1 VRQRRGVARRAR
13 HLAIYDQVVE
23 RFDQVVEAQMATTA
37 ERCSIFGS
45 SPLRTR
51 WGERAGAAANGR
63 VDALI
68 LLGSRPI
75 AQCS

>member
-1 VRQRRGVARRAR
+1 
-13 HLAIYDQVVE
+13 
-23 RFDQVVEAQMATTA
+23 VEAQMATTA
-37 ERCSIFGS
+37 ERSSIFGS

>member
-1 VRQRRGVARRAR
+1 VAAIWG
-13 HLAIYDQVVE
+13 IYDQVVE
-23 RFDQVVEAQMATTA
+23 RLDQVVEARPATTA
-37 ERCSIFGS
+37 KRCSIFGS